1 MTTTTTDKDLD
12 LQNPRPAP
20 PDVAY
25 IDELLGALQRAI
37 HALGN
42 DRDHLRIELQREA
55 RAHVREVAPETIER
69 RTDAEWFS
77 V

>member
-1 MTTTTTDKDLD
+1 MTTTTDEDVD

-25 IDELLGALQRAI
+25 IDELLGALERAI
-37 HALGN
+37 HALAN
-42 DRDHLRIELQREA
+42 DRDRMHVALLHEHYA
-55 RAHVREVAPETIER
+55 SVREVAPDKSSR

-77 V
+77 C